1 MDERTGN
8 ILMKKI
14 FTEPANPE
22 ELYEFF
28 TYGLPLTPLDW
39 SYRWRVNATHNS
51 IKRRTWYVKTT
62 LRSDSIAVDYQPT
75 VKESDNSWYIYEW
88 KSCPYV
94 RK

>member
-8 ILMKKI
+8 ILMKKR

-39 SYRWRVNATHNS
+39 RLRWWVNATHNS
-51 IKRRTWYVKTT
+51 IKRRVWYVRTT
-62 LRSDSIAVDYQPT
+62 LHSDSIIVDYQPT
-75 VKESDNSWYIYEW
+75 VKKSDNSWYIYEW
-88 KSCPYV
+88 KHLPYV
-94 RK
+94 HK